1 MKTLENDPLDFARI
15 AQVLNKRK
23 WLILACL
30 AVIVIP
36 VLIINQ
42 ALPTVYKAD
51 TKLIFE
57 EQQGVAASSAPMRI
71 SLSRSYIRNQIE
83 QIESRSLAEE
93 VIQCLPK
100 NVLNTIPLPK
110 KQAAEFNKDEYLTR
124 WVQERVNAKSIPY
137 SEVIAIEFEAYS
149 PIAAATIVN
158 TVAQVFQKRNLDI
171 KLEETSTVRSIIEE
185 QLVQF
190 KQQLD
195 EAEIELKNYREKNA
209 VTSVDQEAE
218 EIFRRITEAEIIYN
232 QAKANLE
239 SARKRLTFVTEKL
252 ESERRELV
260 PSITDI
266 TTPWVQRLKE
276 QLVEL
281 EVQYTTLQVQDYS
294 EDHPKMKKLKDQI
307 AQVKSSLKQES
318 IKIAAGENIVDPIS
332 KIQRYLDEV
341 LDLEIEIQTYQ
352 ARENTLKAVIGEYNS
367 ALNALPEK
375 EIRLAQLL
383 RDKEVNEKIYMMLL
397 EKREESK
404 IAEAEKVGNI
414 RIIDSARIPNQPV
427 KPKKAMNLLFGTI
440 LGLLLGLG
448 ATFII
453 ENQDRSVKTIA
464 AIKRTINLNIL
475 GAIPVVR
482 SKARLGLAKGS
493 RQNSDNGLVTLHS
506 PSGPESEA
514 FRALRTNVLNRMT
527 LPSKIV
533 LITSPNPGDGKT
545 FITANLGIASAQ
557 MGLKTVLVEA
567 DLRRPSLSKLFEI
580 KMTPGL
586 VNILASIYEM
596 PEGSEF
602 KSIRDNDREVAVYLK
617 SDSMQ
622 SMLAQTIRDTRVPN
636 LAVLPCG
643 DIPENPSEL
652 LSLKGMEEILQEL
665 QEQYDLIFVDTPPIN
680 IVTDASILGAYVNAS
695 MMVIKIGNAQ
705 AEEIQNAK
713 DLLLNSRAKIIG
725 VVVNQVSGTDGNS
738 KRTYYSTNKHQRY
751 AEKATERSAV

>member
-1 MKTLENDPLDFARI
+1 MKTLENDQLDLTRI
-15 AQVLNKRK
+15 IQVLKRRK
-23 WLILACL
+23 WLILGCL

-36 VLIINQ
+36 VLILNQ
-42 ALPTVYKAD
+42 VLPTVYKAD

-57 EQQGVAASSAPMRI
+57 DQQGVATSNAPMRI

-93 VIQCLPK
+93 VIQALPK

-110 KQAAEFNKDEYLTR
+110 KQDVAFNKDEYLTR
-124 WVQERVNAKSIPY
+124 WVQERIDAKAIPY
-137 SEVIAIEFEAYS
+137 SEVIAIEFEANS
-149 PIAAATIVN
+149 PIAAATIAN
-158 TVAQVFQKRNLDI
+158 TIAQMLQKRNLDI
-171 KLEETSTVRSIIEE
+171 KLEETSNVRSIIEE
-185 QLVQF
+185 QLVKF

-209 VTSVDQEAE
+209 VTSVDQEAS
-218 EIFRRITEAEIIYN
+218 EIFRRITEAEVIYN

-239 SARKRLTFVTEKL
+239 SARKRLAFVTEKL
-252 ESERRELV
+252 DAERKELV

-266 TTPWVQRLKE
+266 TSPWVQRLKE

-318 IKIAAGENIVDPIS
+318 IKIAAGENVIDPIS

-341 LDLEIEIQTYQ
+341 VELEIEIQTYQ
-352 ARENTLKAVIGEYNS
+352 ARENTLKAVIGNYNGQ
-367 ALNALPEK
+367 LNTLPEK

-383 RDKEVNEKIYMMLL
+383 RDKEVNEKIYTMLL

-414 RIIDSARIPNQPV
+414 RIIDSARIPDQPV
-427 KPKKAMNLLFGTI
+427 KPKKAMNLLLGII

-448 ATFII
+448 ATFTV
-453 ENQDRSVKTIA
+453 ENLDKSVKTIA
-464 AIKRTINLNIL
+464 AIKRAINLNIL
-475 GAIPVVR
+475 GAIPVLT
-482 SKARLGLAKGS
+482 SKKGSGHEKGS
-493 RQNSDNGLVTLHS
+493 RRNANSALVTLHS
-506 PSGPESEA
+506 SGGPESEA
-514 FRALRTNVLNRMT
+514 FRALRTNILNRMS
-527 LPSKIV
+527 LSSKVV

-545 FITANLGIASAQ
+545 MIAANLGIACAQ

-567 DLRRPSLSKLFEI
+567 DLRKPALSTLLEV

-596 PEGSEF
+596 PEDSEF
-602 KSIRDNDREVAVYLK
+602 KATRDKNRQIAVYLK

-622 SMLAQTIRDTRVPN
+622 SMLGQTIRDTHVPN

-665 QEQYDLIFVDTPPIN
+665 QEQYDLVFVDTPPIN
-680 IVTDASILGAYVNAS
+680 IVTDASILAAYVNAS
-695 MMVIKIGNAQ
+695 MLVVRIGNDLATD
-705 AEEIQNAK
+705 IQNAK
-713 DLLLNSRAKIIG
+713 DLLLNTKAKIIG
-725 VVVNQVSGTDGNS
+725 VVVNEVTPADGVA
-738 KRTYYSTNKHQRY
+738 KRTYYSSNKHSRV